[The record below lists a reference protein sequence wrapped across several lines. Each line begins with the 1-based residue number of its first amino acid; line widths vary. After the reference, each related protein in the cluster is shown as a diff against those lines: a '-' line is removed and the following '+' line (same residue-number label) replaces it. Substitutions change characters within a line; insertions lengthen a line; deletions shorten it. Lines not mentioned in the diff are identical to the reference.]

1 MIERQTELKR
11 RYHRKAKIKKLKAKL
26 EKATGEDREKILYK
40 IKRLS
45 PTWTE
50 ASLKQTAHTPPTAKA
65 ERKPSAPKASKGPAR
80 KGPPADKKA

>member
-11 RYHRKAKIKKLKAKL
+11 RYHRKAKMKKLKKLL
-26 EKATGEDREKILYK
+26 EKATGEAREKVLYK

-50 ASLKQTAHTPPTAKA
+50 ASLKQTANMPAQPKA
-65 ERKPSAPKASKGPAR
+65 ERKPAAKPKAPAR
-80 KGPPADKKA
+80 KGPPEKKS